1 MSLLF
6 TAISPPKIQFRYC
19 LLSSLS
25 LNLGPQLAGKCVSN
39 TCSDSRYIAC
49 TLFVWSN
56 SCIEF
61 YWEIQRKVDYCSR
74 VKLKRLSF
82 ITQFKMSFYCCL
94 WVVEKCL
101 EKCLLRCSTR
111 FWICNWIFASI
122 CSQVV
127 LILADIQPQFSYKII
142 LIKKECIFV
151 LEDFEWACFFN
162 YIIHLYTVHVN
173 RQAK

>member
-1 MSLLF
+1 MDNTWYDLRGVFRTQQSIQKKMLSAKIINSFQLLTIF
-6 TAISPPKIQFRYC
+6 AKVSSQQALSFITFVYSRFPPKVQFLYC

-39 TCSDSRYIAC
+39 TFSDSRYIAC

-111 FWICNWIFASI
+111 F
-122 CSQVV
+122 
-127 LILADIQPQFSYKII
+127 
-142 LIKKECIFV
+142 
-151 LEDFEWACFFN
+151 
-162 YIIHLYTVHVN
+162 
-173 RQAK
+173 